1 MGLLDLSPAHFSNH
15 LLDRNHGCH
24 EGNEGH
30 EEGYGGNESHEG
42 NEGHEEGHE
51 EACNEGGGRGG
62 GPDEE
67 ARNESNEGN
76 EGHEEG
82 NEGDESS
89 EGNEGHEE
97 VIAQYGQRRRSAEMI
112 SHGGVPRRALFT
124 VPLLEN
130 IQS

>member
-1 MGLLDLSPAHFSNH
+1 MGDE
-15 LLDRNHGCH
+15 GH
-24 EGNEGH
+24 EGNES
-30 EEGYGGNESHEG
+30 NEG
-42 NEGHEEGHE
+42 NEEGHE
-51 EACNEGGGRGG
+51 EACHEEGGRGG

-76 EGHEEG
+76 EGHE
-82 NEGDESS
+82 

-124 VPLLEN
+124 VPVLGN
-130 IQS
+130 IQSSALCDT